1 MIFWQTCVK
10 GQVLLIVVG
19 GRLRLGQSAVYNSS
33 DTTGYLLSQNR
44 VELKVKVVW
53 VST

>member
-19 GRLRLGQSAVYNSS
+19 GRLGQSAVYNSS
-33 DTTGYLLSQNR
+33 DTPGYLLSQNR